1 MLQDNDAAKPV
12 CVRVVMQFTLLISLL
27 IQVGEAEPAS
37 ESTRVADP
45 IESSEKPTTLDASSD
60 APLADTPAHTDST
73 VASPLPTT
81 DLAAAPAPSAADAEI
96 EKRKARAA
104 KFGVPYIEPTAS
116 KTKNQKPS
124 TAVQTSKP
132 SSNASSSVPA
142 EDPEVLAKRRAKF
155 GIPEPVEKNKK
166 KNGTTVPAVAQSPS
180 PADP

>member
-1 MLQDNDAAKPV
+1 
-12 CVRVVMQFTLLISLL
+12 MQFTLLISLL